1 MSMSDLFTRDQV
13 SRAVNDGAD
22 LVSEALSL
30 GELETDLI
38 NLIVNAALSKL
49 DNPDVDFDT
58 MIEENFDGDPRTW
71 WDWAQ

>member
-1 MSMSDLFTRDQV
+1 MSDLFTRDQV

-22 LVSEALSL
+22 LVSDALSL
-30 GELETDLI
+30 GESETDLI

-58 MIEENFDGDPRTW
+58 MIEENFDSDPRTW